1 MNKKLTKSDDRVL
14 AGVCGGLAEYFDFD
28 PVLVRV
34 AYAFL
39 RKAFDM
45 HTFQNLEPDTAYSI
59 LVMAYDE
66 NGNVLRYP
74 GPDAYLTVTTKKG
87 DNQAPTTPSKHL
99 IVMDV
104 TETSIA
110 IEWEPAKDDVTQ
122 DEDIRY
128 VVALTKADDKE
139 DPWRIVHQGT
149 GFHKFTFKDLKPG
162 TRYSFFVM
170 AFDEAGNMIQYPGL
184 DRSVTV
190 ETLSW

>member
-1 MNKKLTKSDDRVL
+1 MATDDTTNYSNIQYLVWIRK
-14 AGVCGGLAEYFDFD
+14 AGTRDMWRIDREG
-28 PVLVRV
+28 
-34 AYAFL
+34 
-39 RKAFDM
+39 KAFDM

-149 GFHKFTFKDLKPG
+149 DFHKFTFKDLKPG

-190 ETLSW
+190 KTLSW